1 VITITDMDSIRAM
14 LETLKNYCG
23 DEAVAR
29 LENQLDSYDY
39 DDALETLREI
49 AGRIGVTIS
58 PNP

>member
-1 VITITDMDSIRAM
+1 MDSIQTM
-14 LETLKNYCG
+14 LETLKNDCG

>member
-1 VITITDMDSIRAM
+1 VITIADMDSIQTM
-14 LETLKNYCG
+14 LETLKNDCG